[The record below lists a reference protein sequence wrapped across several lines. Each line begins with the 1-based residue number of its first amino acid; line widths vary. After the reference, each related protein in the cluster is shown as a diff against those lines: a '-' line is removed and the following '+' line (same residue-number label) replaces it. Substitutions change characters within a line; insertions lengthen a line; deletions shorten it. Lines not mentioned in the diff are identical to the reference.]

1 MAEPTIAD
9 LAKMIEGLTGKIGS
23 LQSDLDALKK
33 EKASSSGASA
43 PGAGPDGQHHTDRPP
58 RFQKLDFPRYD
69 GKSDPLVFVNR
80 CESYFH
86 QQRIMEEEK
95 VWMASYNLED
105 NAQLWYMQVQQDEG
119 VPTWR
124 RFKDLLNLR
133 YGPPLRSAPLF
144 ELSQCRRTGTVEE
157 YQDRFQAL
165 LPRAGPLEEAQRV
178 QLFTGGLLP
187 PISNQVRLH
196 NPQTLAVAMSL
207 AREVEVMEQERLAA
221 APAVQP
227 GRGGTRVQQGP
238 GPLPLALPAPPVRPA
253 LPAPAIGA
261 APARPAGQPIKRL
274 STEEQAER
282 RRLGL
287 CYNCDEKYTRG
298 HNRVCR
304 RIFFVDGVTIT
315 EEEEAAAAVANP
327 DAEAPV
333 FSLQA
338 VAGVPVC
345 DTMQVPVDVGAVSLV
360 ALLDTGSTHNFIG
373 EEAARRS
380 GLEVQQRP
388 RLTATVANGER
399 IRCPGVIRQ
408 APISVAGEHFLVDL
422 YVMPL
427 AGYDLVL
434 GTQWLI
440 TLGPIVWDF
449 TVRTMSFT
457 RQGRA
462 ICWTDVA
469 KVRAPR
475 LTATAGDSPLLDGL
489 LDAFSD
495 VFAAPTGLPP
505 QRTRDHAITL
515 QPGAAPVA
523 VRPYRYPAAH
533 KDELE
538 RQCGEMMGQGIV
550 RRSDSA
556 FSSPVILIKKPDG
569 SWRFCVDYRALNALT
584 IKDAFPIPVV
594 DELLDELNGARFFT
608 KLDLRSGY
616 HQVRMRPED
625 VHKTAFRT
633 HDGLYEFLV
642 MPFGLCNAPAT
653 FQALMNDVLRPFL
666 RRFVLVF
673 FDDILIY
680 SSSWADHLRHVRA
693 VLSVLQQ
700 HQLFVKQS
708 KCAFAVASVAYLGH
722 VISADGVAMDP
733 AKVEAVRDWPQP
745 RSVRAVRGFLGLAG
759 YYRKFVHDYGVIA
772 APLTALLKKEG
783 FSWTDEATAAFQ
795 ALKAAV
801 TSAPVLALP
810 DFTKPFI
817 VECDASTH
825 GFGAVLLQENHPI
838 AYFSRPVAPRHRSL
852 AAYERELIG
861 LVHAVR
867 HWRPYLWGRRFTVRT
882 DHYSLKF
889 LLDQRLATIPQ
900 HHWVGKLLGFDFGV
914 EYKPGAQNAVA
925 DALSRRDT
933 PEGTV
938 LAISAPRFDYID
950 RLRQEQAIHPAAVDL
965 KEEVL
970 AGSRS
975 APWAITDG
983 LLTYDGRVYV
993 PPSSPLLRE
1002 LLAAVH
1008 EDGHEGVQR
1017 TLHRLRRD
1025 VHFSDMRRV
1034 VQDFVRACSTCQRN
1048 KSEHLLPAGLLLPL
1062 PIPTAVWTDIGLD
1075 FIEALP
1081 KVRGKSVILTVVD
1094 RFSKYAH
1101 FIPLAHP
1108 YSAETVAQAFF
1119 ADIVHLHGMPQS
1131 IVSDRDVVFTS
1142 TFWQELMRLM
1152 GAKLH
1157 MTSAFH
1163 PQSDGQA
1170 EAANKVITMYLRCIT
1185 GDRPRDWLRWL
1196 PWAEYMY
1203 NTAYQSSLRDTPFRV
1218 VYGRHP
1224 PSIRSYEEG
1233 DTRVA
1238 AVAKTMAE
1246 REAFL
1251 EDVRHRLEQA
1261 QAIQKRFY
1269 DNKHRAVAYDV
1280 GDWVLLRLRN
1290 RPVASMSLAPK
1301 GKMQPRFFGPY
1312 QVTEVIN
1319 EAAVRLALPP
1329 QAKIHDVFHVG
1340 LLKKWVGTPPTSTPA
1355 LPELLHGAVVP
1366 EPERVVRSRLARGIK
1381 QVLVRWKGQPAS
1393 AATWED
1399 WEEFTAKHP
1408 SFQLEDELQVE
1419 GGRDVMWGLPYT
1431 RRRRARDQRR
1441 AAERAA
1447 IRATPELLEE
1457 GKGNSG

>member
-9 LAKMIEGLTGKIGS
+9 LAKLIEGLTGKINT
-23 LQSDLDALKK
+23 LQSDMDTMKK
-33 EKASSSGASA
+33 NKAPSSHASA
-43 PGAGPDGQHHTDRPP
+43 PVGGSDGQHHTDRPP
-58 RFQKLDFPRYD
+58 RFQKMDFPRYD
-69 GKSDPLVFVNR
+69 GKSDPLVFINR
-80 CESYFH
+80 CESFFH

-105 NAQLWYMQVQQDEG
+105 NAQLWYMQVQGDEG

-124 RFKDLLNLR
+124 RFKELLNLR

-144 ELSQCRRTGTVEE
+144 ELAECRRTGTVEE

-207 AREVEVMEQERLAA
+207 AREVEVMEKERLLSTPAA
-221 APAVQP
+221 APT
-227 GRGGTRVQQGP
+227 RGVPRT
-238 GPLPLALPAPPVRPA
+238 LPAPGPPPPPSQVGRSVF
-253 LPAPAIGA
+253 PAPPIGA
-261 APARPAGQPIKRL
+261 APARLEGQPIKRL

-287 CYNCDEKYTRG
+287 CYNCNEKYSRG

-304 RIFFVDGVTIT
+304 RIFFVDGITISDD
-315 EEEEAAAAVANP
+315 EEAAVAAGADP
-327 DAEAPV
+327 DAAAPV

-338 VAGVPVC
+338 VAGVPIC
-345 DTMQVPVDVGAVSLV
+345 DTMQVKVDLGAATLV

-380 GLEVQQRP
+380 GLIVQPRP

-399 IRCPGVIRQ
+399 ILCPGVIRQ
-408 APISVAGEHFLVDL
+408 APLIIAGEKFLVDL
-422 YVMPL
+422 FVMPL

-434 GTQWLI
+434 GTQWLV
-440 TLGPIVWDF
+440 TLGRVVWDF
-449 TVRTMSFT
+449 TARTMSFT

-462 ICWTDVA
+462 VCWTDVA
-469 KVRAPR
+469 TVRAPR
-475 LTATAGDSPLLDGL
+475 LAVTAASDSLLDGL
-489 LDAFSD
+489 LGTFTD

-505 QRTRDHAITL
+505 VRGRDHAIVL
-515 QPGAAPVA
+515 KPGAAPVA

-538 RQCGEMMGQGIV
+538 RQCAEMMGQGIV

-556 FSSPVILIKKPDG
+556 FSSPVILIKKQDG

-584 IKDAFPIPVV
+584 VKDAFPIPVV

-616 HQVRMRPED
+616 HQVRMKTAD
-625 VHKTAFRT
+625 IHKTAFRT

-680 SSSWADHLRHVRA
+680 SSSWADHLRHIRA
-693 VLSVLQQ
+693 VLTVLQQ

-708 KCAFAVASVAYLGH
+708 KCAFAVPSVAYLGH
-722 VISADGVAMDP
+722 VISASGVAMDP
-733 AKVEAVRDWPQP
+733 AKVEAVQGWPQP
-745 RSVRAVRGFLGLAG
+745 RSARAVRGFLGLAG
-759 YYRKFVHDYGVIA
+759 YYRKFVHNYGVIA

-783 FSWTDEATAAFQ
+783 FSWTEEATAAFA

-825 GFGAVLLQENHPI
+825 GFGAVLIQDSHPI
-838 AYFSRPVAPRHRSL
+838 AFFSRPVAPRHRSL

-867 HWRPYLWGRRFTVRT
+867 HWRPYLWGRRFIVRT

-933 PEGTV
+933 PDGAV
-938 LAISAPRFDYID
+938 LAISAPRFDYIA
-950 RLRQEQAIHPAAVDL
+950 RLRLEQAGHPAVVAL
-965 KEEVL
+965 KDEL
-970 AGSRS
+970 SAGSRG
-975 APWAITDG
+975 APWGIVDG
-983 LLTYDGRVYV
+983 LLTYDSRIFV
-993 PPSSPLLRE
+993 PPASPLLQE
-1002 LLAAVH
+1002 ILAAVH

-1025 VHFSDMRRV
+1025 FHFPDMRRV
-1034 VQDFVRACSTCQRN
+1034 VQEFVRACSTCQRLGC
-1048 KSEHLLPAGLLLPL
+1048 KGPVCMPWVSTTSPSQGGRVALIRAGLPPL
-1062 PIPTAVWTDIGLD
+1062 
-1075 FIEALP
+1075 
-1081 KVRGKSVILTVVD
+1081 
-1094 RFSKYAH
+1094 
-1101 FIPLAHP
+1101 
-1108 YSAETVAQAFF
+1108 SA
-1119 ADIVHLHGMPQS
+1119 
-1131 IVSDRDVVFTS
+1131 
-1142 TFWQELMRLM
+1142 
-1152 GAKLH
+1152 
-1157 MTSAFH
+1157 
-1163 PQSDGQA
+1163 
-1170 EAANKVITMYLRCIT
+1170 
-1185 GDRPRDWLRWL
+1185 
-1196 PWAEYMY
+1196 
-1203 NTAYQSSLRDTPFRV
+1203 
-1218 VYGRHP
+1218 
-1224 PSIRSYEEG
+1224 
-1233 DTRVA
+1233 
-1238 AVAKTMAE
+1238 
-1246 REAFL
+1246 
-1251 EDVRHRLEQA
+1251 
-1261 QAIQKRFY
+1261 
-1269 DNKHRAVAYDV
+1269 
-1280 GDWVLLRLRN
+1280 
-1290 RPVASMSLAPK
+1290 
-1301 GKMQPRFFGPY
+1301 
-1312 QVTEVIN
+1312 
-1319 EAAVRLALPP
+1319 
-1329 QAKIHDVFHVG
+1329 
-1340 LLKKWVGTPPTSTPA
+1340 
-1355 LPELLHGAVVP
+1355 
-1366 EPERVVRSRLARGIK
+1366 
-1381 QVLVRWKGQPAS
+1381 
-1393 AATWED
+1393 
-1399 WEEFTAKHP
+1399 
-1408 SFQLEDELQVE
+1408 
-1419 GGRDVMWGLPYT
+1419 
-1431 RRRRARDQRR
+1431 
-1441 AAERAA
+1441 
-1447 IRATPELLEE
+1447 
-1457 GKGNSG
+1457 